1 MTSQDQYHDASGV
14 SALDSQTISTDTT
27 TAGNTVDLLGYK
39 ACTFYIQSGTLT
51 DGAYATK
58 LQESDDDSTWADVA
72 AANQMGS
79 PSFAATDDDAVKRI
93 GYAGKKRYCRL
104 AIVSTSTSSGGVFSA
119 IAVKG
124 APEHMPVADD

>member
-27 TAGNTVDLLGYK
+27 TTGNTVDLLGFK

-51 DGAYATK
+51 DGAYTTK
-58 LQESDDDSTWADVA
+58 LQESDDASAWADVA
-72 AANQMGS
+72 AANQMGA
-79 PSFAATDDDAVKRI
+79 PTFAATDDDTVKRI

-104 AIVSTSTSSGGVFSA
+104 AIVSASTSSGGVFSA
-119 IAVKG
+119 VAVKG